1 MGLSPEQ
8 KKRFKTRYRSVDQ
21 NTIYWILIRL
31 ENVTIDRGMGG
42 GGGAYILGGNNGCIC
57 CCLVTPG
64 SSVNL
69 YLGGGEGL

>member
-21 NTIYWILIRL
+21 NTIYCILIRL

-42 GGGAYILGGNNGCIC
+42 GG
-57 CCLVTPG
+57 
-64 SSVNL
+64 L
-69 YLGGGEGL
+69 YPGGE

>member
-42 GGGAYILGGNNGCIC
+42 GGGGGVYI
-57 CCLVTPG
+57 
-64 SSVNL
+64 
-69 YLGGGEGL
+69 GGGKKRMYLLLFGYTR